1 MVAQN
6 REKSEEDGHLHKH
19 GQTTRQG
26 VELVLSIKLGH
37 LSIEALGVISI
48 LRLQLLKQGSDHL
61 HLGHGL
67 LLLEGQRQKQKTNDD
82 RKDDDGETPVTQET
96 LKALDAV
103 EEEGDQPIPHRS
115 SVSKIM
121 STDVDVPLPNRS
133 A

>member
-6 REKSEEDGHLHKH
+6 REECKEDGHLHKH
-19 GQTTRQG
+19 GQATRQR
-26 VELVLSIKLGH
+26 VELVLGIELGH
-37 LSIEALGVISI
+37 LGIETLGVISI
-48 LRLQLLKQGSDHL
+48 LRLQLLKQGGHHL

-82 RKDDDGETPVTQET
+82 GKDDDGEAPVTQET

-121 STDVDVPLPNRS
+121 STRR
-133 A
+133 